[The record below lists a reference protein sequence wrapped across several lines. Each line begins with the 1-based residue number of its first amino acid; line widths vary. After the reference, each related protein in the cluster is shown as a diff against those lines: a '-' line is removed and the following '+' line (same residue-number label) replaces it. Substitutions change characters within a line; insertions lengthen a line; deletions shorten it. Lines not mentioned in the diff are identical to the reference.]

1 MERRVK
7 ERRRRDRVTNWVTRG
22 SIAALV
28 IFNIVGWRALQAQQD
43 EMDQSRVNITY
54 RACRE
59 QNDRH
64 DQTLA
69 RLNNLVSALPAP
81 ERKRAERNSAGSK
94 ALIETLAPHQDCRA
108 LVRHR
113 FGEDAQPQR

>member
-7 ERRRRDRVTNWVTRG
+7 ERRRRDRVTNWITRG

-94 ALIETLAPHQDCRA
+94 ALIETLTPHQDCRA